1 MGLRFIMY
9 EVRIKRKRTVII
21 IVIKSNR
28 DYLFSIK
35 NRDRMNTYSISV
47 FYWANLDIFSF
58 SI

>member
-1 MGLRFIMY
+1 MY
-9 EVRIKRKRTVII
+9 GVRIKRKRTVII

-47 FYWANLDIFSF
+47 FYWTNLDIFSF